1 MNIVVLDA
9 ATLGDDLS
17 LSPLE
22 KVGTL
27 TVYKNTSADE
37 VEKRIADMDIVIV
50 NKIKLG
56 EHNLSKAKNLKLIC
70 VAATG
75 YDNIDIAYCK
85 SRCIGV
91 ANVVGYSTHSVAQVT
106 LSMALSLYTHLTE
119 YNNSV
124 KSGEYTKGGVAN
136 RLTPVYHEICGKTW
150 GIVGLGNIGK
160 QVAKVASAMGC
171 NVLAYK
177 RTSDNNYNCVSLEE
191 LCQKSDIISI
201 HLPLSDSTR
210 EIINTSVIDLMKRD
224 SVLINVARGAVID
237 EMAVAEAVQNKKIGA
252 FGTDVYSFEPMS
264 DVHPF
269 NSIKDLDNVILT
281 PHMAWGSYE
290 SRVRCL
296 EEMIENIQAYQAGI
310 KRNRLDV

>member
-1 MNIVVLDA
+1 MKITVLDA

-17 LSPLE
+17 LSPLDA
-22 KVGTL
+22 VGEV
-27 TVYKNTSADE
+27 TVYKSTSPDE
-37 VEKRIADMDIVIV
+37 VEARICDSDVVII

-56 EHNLSKAKNLKLIC
+56 ESNLSKAKNLKLIC

-75 YDNIDIAYCK
+75 YDNIDVAYCA
-85 SRCIGV
+85 SHGIGV

-124 KSGEYTKGGVAN
+124 KSGEYTNGGVAN
-136 RLTPVYHEICGKTW
+136 RLVPIYHEICGKTW
-150 GIVGLGNIGK
+150 GVVGLGNIGK
-160 QVAKVASAMGC
+160 QVARVASAMGC

-177 RTSDNNYNCVSLEE
+177 RTPDKEYNCVTLQE
-191 LCQKSDIISI
+191 LCEKSDIISV

-210 EIINTSVIDLMKRD
+210 EIISSSAIELMKP
-224 SVLINVARGAVID
+224 SAVLINVARGAVID
-237 EMAVAEAVQNKKIGA
+237 ERAVADAISSGKIGA
-252 FGTDVYSFEPMS
+252 FGSDVYSFEPMS
-264 DVHPF
+264 SSHPF
-269 NSIKDLDNVILT
+269 NAIKDQDNVILT

-296 EEMIENIQAYQAGI
+296 DEIVENIKAFQRGI
-310 KRNRLDV
+310 ERNRLDV

>member
-37 VEKRIADMDIVIV
+37 VEKRIADVDIVIV

-85 SRCIGV
+85 SRGIGV

-106 LSMALSLYTHLTE
+106 LSMALSLYTHLAE